1 MLGVS
6 YAVISA
12 AFFGFNNASSRRGAL
27 TGTAVQGLAISMPLG
42 LLTFLLMA
50 LAVGEWSEIS
60 RLSTRDVSFLA
71 AGGFM
76 HFVWGRYFNIRS
88 LAAIGSNLAGP
99 VQQFQLLLSLSL
111 AIFFLGENLSSLKVL
126 GIILIVSA
134 PAYIFNRR
142 AKMNRVA
149 PLPAADLDVDGPIAQ
164 NHSFQPRMK
173 EGYISALLAG
183 VGFGTSPVLIKAGL
197 ENTGLSLVGGFVSYA
212 AATLVVMVILVIP
225 GQFSSIRNTDRHS
238 LKWFAFSGM
247 SVSFSHLFRYL
258 ALGIA
263 PVSIVQPLQ
272 SLSMIFR
279 MLFGF
284 IINRDHEQFDR
295 HVIVGI
301 MLSFLGAIALS
312 LSELSLLATINLPP
326 WFAGVAAWRWP

>member
-6 YAVISA
+6 YAVIAA

-27 TGTAVQGLAISMPLG
+27 TGTAVQGLAISLPLG
-42 LLTFLLMA
+42 LLTFLVVA
-50 LAVGEWSEIS
+50 LVVGEWSEIS
-60 RLSTRDVSFLA
+60 KLTTRDITFLA

-99 VQQFQLLLSLSL
+99 VQQFQLLLSLCL
-111 AIFFLGENLSSLKVL
+111 AILFLGETLSPLKVL

-134 PAYIFNRR
+134 PTYIFNRR
-142 AKMNRVA
+142 AKLNRA
-149 PLPAADLDVDGPIAQ
+149 LPPPATDLDGDGSMAQ
-164 NHSFQPRMK
+164 SPSFQPRMK
-173 EGYISALLAG
+173 EGYIAALLTG

-212 AATLVVMVILVIP
+212 AATVVVIAILMIP
-225 GQFSSIRNTDRHS
+225 RQLASIRNMDRHS
-238 LKWFAFSGM
+238 LKWFAFSGL
-247 SVSFSHLFRYL
+247 SVSFSQLFRYL

-263 PVSIVQPLQ
+263 PVSIVQPLL
-272 SLSMIFR
+272 SLSLIFR
-279 MLFGF
+279 MIFGF
-284 IINRDHEQFDR
+284 VVNRDHEQFDR

-301 MLSFLGAIALS
+301 TLSFLGAIALS
-312 LSELSLLATINLPP
+312 LSEPNLLASVNLPP
-326 WFAGVAAWRWP
+326 WFAGVTAWRWP

>member
-27 TGTAVQGLAISMPLG
+27 TGTAIQGLAISLPLG
-42 LLTFLLMA
+42 VLTFLVMA

-60 RLSTRDVSFLA
+60 KLSTKDTGFLA

-99 VQQFQLLLSLSL
+99 VQQFQLLLSLIL
-111 AIFFLGENLSSLKVL
+111 AILFLGETLSPLNVL

-134 PAYIFNRR
+134 PTYIFNRR
-142 AKMNRVA
+142 AKMNRA
-149 PLPAADLDVDGPIAQ
+149 LPLPTTDLDVHGPMPQ
-164 NHSFQPRMK
+164 GPSFQPRMK
-173 EGYISALLAG
+173 EGYITALLAG
-183 VGFGTSPVLIKAGL
+183 VGFGVSPVLVKAGL
-197 ENTGLSLVGGFVSYA
+197 EDTGLSLVGGFVSYA
-212 AATLVVMVILVIP
+212 AATVVIIAILMIP
-225 GQFSSIRNTDRHS
+225 RQLTSIQNMNRHS
-238 LKWFAFSGM
+238 LKWFAFSGL
-247 SVSFSHLFRYL
+247 SVSFSQLFRYL

-263 PVSIVQPLQ
+263 PVSIVQPLL
-272 SLSMIFR
+272 SLSLIFR
-279 MLFGF
+279 MIFGF
-284 IINRDHEQFDR
+284 VVNRDHEQFDR

-301 MLSFLGAIALS
+301 MLSFLGALALS
-312 LSELSLLATINLPP
+312 FSEQNLLGTLDLPP
-326 WFAGVAAWRWP
+326 WLASLSAWR